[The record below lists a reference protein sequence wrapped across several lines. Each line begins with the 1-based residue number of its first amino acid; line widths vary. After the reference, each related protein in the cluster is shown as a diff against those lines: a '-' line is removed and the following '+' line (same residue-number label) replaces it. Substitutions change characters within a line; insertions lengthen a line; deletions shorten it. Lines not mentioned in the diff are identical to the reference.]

1 MSNANENKGSKGNQS
16 NRPILIGA
24 LVVIIM
30 IVGYVF
36 ATGGDDSQASARYF
50 KVTQND
56 FLVSI
61 TEGGN
66 LEAVNEV
73 IIRNEVEGSS
83 RIVYIVPE
91 GSPLLISK
99 SSEKGNEPSKFA
111 RQKSLFSKRK
121 RPSCWRKT
129 NWNGQRNSSTKD
141 SRQRA
146 PSTEAT

>member
-91 GSPLLISK
+91 GSQVKKGDLLVELDSADAM
-99 SSEKGNEPSKFA
+99 EKLNQQEIAFA
-111 RQKSLFSKRK
+111 RA
-121 RPSCWRKT
+121 
-129 NWNGQRNSSTKD
+129 NAD
-141 SRQRA
+141 
-146 PSTEAT
+146 